1 MKKWEKLAAKAGMI
15 LLLLLLFCILIKKD
29 RQERGMLVPEGEKI
43 QIKDAISLVMA
54 FGRKASLSEE
64 QRKTGKLEPS
74 GE

>member
-1 MKKWEKLAAKAGMI
+1 MKKWGKLAAKAGMI

-54 FGRKASLSEE
+54 LEE
-64 QRKTGKLEPS
+64 RHLFQKNREKNWKTGAFR
-74 GE
+74 